1 MSKSSILGPQLA
13 VWKPKK
19 SHIKHPAMPYTPK
32 KSETPQVGKLIKKS
46 DCTDSMG
53 KKKPAAGSIEQR
65 AKNNKEY
72 FRKHRVNL
80 K

>member
-1 MSKSSILGPQLA
+1 MSKSSVLGPQLA

-32 KSETPQVGKLIKKS
+32 KSETPQVGKLVKKS

-53 KKKPAAGSIEQR
+53 KKRP
-65 AKNNKEY
+65 KNNKEY
-72 FRKHRVNL
+72 FKKHRVNL